1 MKNPLLTDGLRTL
14 PLSRWKKE
22 LRGLVFEKIDNIY
35 LVQNYNFETK
45 VKLVNIETCSRKE
58 YMRAYMGQKR
68 FKHIP
73 GLKVSELAQIKF
85 TSRMNVYKN
94 LQKFDV
100 IPGTS
105 PALIKF
111 NQKIFSWNPDKT

>member
-111 NQKIFSWNPDKT
+111 NQKIFSWNPK